1 MVFKSK
7 DGIGESKLISY
18 VPLSLR
24 HSTPIILEKIHEA
37 LQLSYGQGSMFQKA
51 FAAKKALLA
60 AGTVTTTSLWDFIGL
75 GEIRSKLGGKV
86 RIVVTTCK

>member
-1 MVFKSK
+1 
-7 DGIGESKLISY
+7 
-18 VPLSLR
+18 
-24 HSTPIILEKIHEA
+24 
-37 LQLSYGQGSMFQKA
+37 MFQKA

-86 RIVVTTCK
+86 RIVVTTCKWSVFIVVCSGAYVSREI